1 MKMKLMNLRHE
12 PADMGGDLS
21 GNLSGLWHVVIPE
34 KLESLFPLVTSQTMF
49 LVFNILS
56 PYLDSCKA
64 T

>member
-49 LVFNILS
+49 LVF
-56 PYLDSCKA
+56 
-64 T
+64 